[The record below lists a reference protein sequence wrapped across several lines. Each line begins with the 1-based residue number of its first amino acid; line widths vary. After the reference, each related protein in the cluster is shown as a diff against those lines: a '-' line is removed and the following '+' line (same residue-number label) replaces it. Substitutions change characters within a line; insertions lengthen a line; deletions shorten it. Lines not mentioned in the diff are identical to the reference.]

1 MKQKEIILNQLK
13 SMGFDPIEIG
23 DLGYAF
29 QYEDVNYLYMP
40 DDDDEHFLRI
50 AIPHLL
56 EVTDENRIAILEA
69 MQETGLRMKYSK
81 VCIMYQAPWAI
92 YEHRLSL
99 EKDLCDLL
107 EHMIRVLEVTA
118 AVFCKKAMGEDIDF
132 PSEDPEDTDDD
143 QLEKELDKMLDMTNV
158 EEYN

>member
-1 MKQKEIILNQLK
+1 MKHKEIILNLLK
-13 SMGFDPIEIG
+13 SMGFDPIEIS

-50 AIPHLL
+50 AIPHLI
-56 EVTDENRIAILEA
+56 EVTEENRVAILEA
-69 MQETGLRMKYSK
+69 MQETGLRIKYSK
-81 VCIMYQAPWAI
+81 VCIMYQAPWAL
-92 YEHRLSL
+92 YEHRLTSH
-99 EKDLCDLL
+99 EDLYDLL

-132 PSEDPEDTDDD
+132 LSEDADEDDLEAE
-143 QLEKELDKMLDMTNV
+143 LEKMLAMTDE